1 MKGKINIMKKQMY
14 FMSFLCIFVLGLF
27 WGCQSNSKVEG
38 NDANAQGTDTLN
50 NNIPDP
56 GGSSEPIKI
65 EHEKVVRDP
74 ATDTGIII
82 RKSQSPFT
90 GLICCKAQI
99 QSCCCD
105 TVGIFYG
112 KMLEKNN
119 IKESVDLKGKDPY
132 FHVCDSTFESF
143 RRQIHMLDSL
153 KFGQ

>member
-65 EHEKVVRDP
+65 EHDKVVRDP
-74 ATDTGIII
+74 ATNIEIVK
-82 RKSQSPFT
+82 RKSKSPFS
-90 GLICCKAQI
+90 GLGCCKDQI
-99 QSCCCD
+99 QPCCCD
-105 TVGIFYG
+105 TVWKFYETLL
-112 KMLEKNN
+112 KKNY
-119 IKESVDLKGKDPY
+119 IKERTDIITNDPY
-132 FHVCDSTFESF
+132 FYVCDSSFESF